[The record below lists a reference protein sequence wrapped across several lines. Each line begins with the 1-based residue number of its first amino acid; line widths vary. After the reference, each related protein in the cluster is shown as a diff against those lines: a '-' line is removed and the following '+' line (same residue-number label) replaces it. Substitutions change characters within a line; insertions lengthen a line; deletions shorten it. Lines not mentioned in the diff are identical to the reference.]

1 MAAQRAAA
9 SLPLQ
14 RQPRIIQFRTD
25 SYEDTVVLTNM
36 VQNNLDGSNT
46 VKDPTPPIEL
56 KVEGGTLYLVLAAIK
71 GDKLDDIMTVQL
83 LKNYLTGTRLYWFKA
98 RRSIDSKR
106 KKLTMRPPVT
116 HKIRLSG
123 KRVWV
128 KEFNWK
134 SRYLIVGA

>member
-9 SLPLQ
+9 ALPLE
-14 RQPRIIQFRTD
+14 RQPRMIDLRLD
-25 SYEDTVVLTNM
+25 SYEDTVVLTNI
-36 VQNNLDGSNT
+36 VQNNLGRSDT

-56 KVEGGTLYLVLAAIK
+56 KVEGGTLYLVLAAVK
-71 GDKLDDIMTVQL
+71 GDKLDDIIVAEL
-83 LKNYLTGTRLYWFKA
+83 LSNYLIGTRLYWFKA
-98 RRSIDSKR
+98 RRSDDGKR
-106 KKLTMRPPVT
+106 KKLRMRPPMT

-128 KEFNWK
+128 KEFNWR

>member
-9 SLPLQ
+9 ALPLE
-14 RQPRIIQFRTD
+14 RQPRMIDFRLD
-25 SYEDTVVLTNM
+25 NYEDTVVTANVL
-36 VQNNLDGSNT
+36 QNNLGGSDN

-56 KVEGGTLYLVLAAIK
+56 KVDGGTLYLVLAAVK
-71 GDKLDDIMTVQL
+71 GDNVKDIMMIEL
-83 LKNYLTGTRLYWFKA
+83 LRNYLHGTRLYWFKA
-98 RRSIDSKR
+98 RRFNDGRR
-106 KKLTMRPPVT
+106 KKLSMRPPTT

-128 KEFNWK
+128 KEFNWR